1 MNTDPL
7 QFSRHT
13 PSKHAG
19 FTLVEIMVGLVI
31 GLLATIVIMQVFSVF
46 EAQKRTTTGTA
57 DAQVNGS
64 IALFTITRDLQVAG
78 YPLMPSADSP
88 LKCTTLTSGAGATGI
103 TNIAPVTIVDGGV
116 GGSDSLTV
124 RYGNSAFGGAPTL
137 ITALPVGN
145 DVTVENNLGCQPNDI
160 TVISNGPTCA
170 LSSASAVTGTVAPFT
185 ITMQDITGAV
195 VGAKLACLGTWNNL
209 TYAVNQGNLEQ
220 NGRPIITGIVN
231 LQVRYGISDTRDSN
245 QVTDWV
251 DATTANGW
259 DNPSVDNRNRIKAV
273 RIAVVARNAKMEP
286 TAVTTNLSS
295 WVSLTAASAPAI
307 DLSAD
312 TNWQRYRYRVFETIV
327 PLRNVI
333 WSRDVLL

>member
-1 MNTDPL
+1 MHKRNL
-7 QFSRHT
+7 QFSRHF
-13 PSKHAG
+13 PSKQEG

-31 GLLATIVIMQVFSVF
+31 GMLATIVIMQVFSVF

-64 IALFTITRDLQVAG
+64 IALFTITRDVNLAG
-78 YPLMPSADSP
+78 FSLMPSADTP
-88 LKCTTLTSGAGATGI
+88 LKCTTLNAGAGATVI
-103 TNIAPVTIVDGGV
+103 TDLAPVTIEDSFAN
-116 GGSDSLTV
+116 GSDRITV
-124 RYGNSAFGGAPTL
+124 RYGSSAFGGASTL

-145 DVTVENNLGCQPNDI
+145 AVTVENNLGCVANDI
-160 TVISNGPTCA
+160 TVITNGPNCS

-185 ITMQDITGAV
+185 VTLQDTTGAV
-195 VGAKLACLGTWNNL
+195 VGAKLACLGAWNNL
-209 TYAVNQGNLEQ
+209 TYAVNQGNLEL
-220 NGRPIITGIVN
+220 NGNPIITGIVN
-231 LQVRYGISDTRDSN
+231 LQARYGISLAPDSN

-251 DATTANGW
+251 DASAASGW
-259 DNPSVDNRNRIKAV
+259 NNPTVADRNRIKAI

-286 TAVTTNLSS
+286 APVTTAVNS
-295 WVSLTAASAPAI
+295 WVSLTAASAPVI

-312 TNWQRYRYRVFETIV
+312 PNWQRYRYRVFETII